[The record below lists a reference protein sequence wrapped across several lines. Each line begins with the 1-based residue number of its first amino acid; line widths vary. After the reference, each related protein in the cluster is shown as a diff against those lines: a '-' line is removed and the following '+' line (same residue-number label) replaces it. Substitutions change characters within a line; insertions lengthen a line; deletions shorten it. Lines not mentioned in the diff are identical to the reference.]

1 MQRFIAGLGA
11 LGLLLFSPMV
21 WAAGPSVDQV
31 YQAAKAGDLAGAQRM
46 MAEVLQQHPHSAQA
60 HYVESRLLAQQGRWQ
75 DAATQLQEAQRLAP
89 GLPFVKVADAQA
101 FAKQVAAHQGR
112 ATPAWLRMLAVAL
125 GAGLLFW
132 LITAF
137 FRRRRP
143 VQSMPYGGNNP
154 SAFGGPMGGG
164 GYGPG
169 NMGGPQAGPG
179 LGSGLASGLATGV
192 GIGAGLAAGEALA
205 GSLFGHKDGAAAD
218 PAANPAADSDFG
230 MNNDSWGA
238 NDQLASNQDDG
249 FGFDGGDDGSWG

>member
-1 MQRFIAGLGA
+1 MQRFLAGLGV
-11 LGLLLFSPMV
+11 LGVLIFSPMV
-21 WAAGPSVDQV
+21 WAAEPSVDQV
-31 YQAAKAGDLAGAQRM
+31 YQAAKTGDMAGAQKM
-46 MAEVLQQHPHSAQA
+46 MAEVLQRHPQSAQA
-60 HYVESRLLAQQGRWQ
+60 HYVESRLLAQQGKWQ

-89 GLPFVKVADAQA
+89 GLPFVKAADAQA
-101 FAKQVAAHQGR
+101 FAKAVAAHNR
-112 ATPAWLRMLAVAL
+112 TTPAWLPVLAIAL

-143 VQSMPYGGNNP
+143 VQSMPYGGNNA
-154 SAFGGPMGGG
+154 SGFGGPMGGG

-169 NMGGPQAGPG
+169 NMGGPQAGGG
-179 LGSGLASGLATGV
+179 LGSSLASGLATGV

-218 PAANPAADSDFG
+218 PASNPAAGNDFG
-230 MNNDSWGA
+230 MNNDSWGG